1 MSEEKKAEVKRVKSI
16 ANCKPSEFLKQTNLI
31 RHYIEKWMKLTDLA
45 EIRKR
50 LPDIPEGATKEEKD
64 ALIAE
69 QSRANF
75 SAMLDSALEEHPEE
89 TLGVLALCCFIP
101 VEEADNQP
109 MEMYIEAI
117 ADLMESEAVTRFFIS
132 AVKLGL
138 KVGT

>member
-1 MSEEKKAEVKRVKSI
+1 MEQKAKVKSI

-31 RHYIEKWMKLTDLA
+31 RHYVEKWMKLTDLA
-45 EIRKR
+45 EIRKA
-50 LPDIPEGATKEEKD
+50 LPDIPEGATEEEKNE
-64 ALIAE
+64 LLE
-69 QSRANF
+69 KQSRENF
-75 SAMLDSALEEHPEE
+75 SRMLDSALEEHPEE

-101 VEEADNQP
+101 VEEADDQP

-138 KVGT
+138 RIGT